1 MKKLFISIIAVV
13 CCMTA
18 SAVGAQPIAGDGSK
32 ACPYQIAT
40 LENLLWFAENVNSD
54 KNHASTCAILT
65 ADITMNEGV
74 LDSYGNLNSGSF
86 EAWTPIGNDVELYF
100 GEFNGNGHTISGLYL
115 ENTGANNKQHQA
127 RVEATCLT
135 DGNIEYWHCPDCNTY
150 FTDEACTASAT
161 GIAIAALGH
170 DFTYTPYRTSTCTS
184 EGDVEHWHCNRCGK
198 DFNTGEEMAS
208 EDHVISGSLK
218 IPCKESDAIVVGMD
232 NGKIYD
238 DCHTF
243 TPPEAG
249 EGETTIATV
258 TLGEGV
264 ISMKIKNG
272 EETAYSLNETK
283 PLETFFAHTFTLTAN
298 QDPDH
303 IENYY
308 STFYTSEC
316 AYKLPASVKAY
327 IGTVGKY
334 GGANV
339 LNLTKTDTI
348 HAGEAVI
355 LRAQPANTAD
365 KQTGITLMP
374 SCNRRLASKDNKLTG
389 TDVAVD
395 ALGPDD
401 YALTLGQKGVGF
413 YNWSGRPLGA
423 HKAYLRWS
431 GSKITSS
438 GSFGF
443 VFDDGTVT
451 GIGSQEIPFVPDAT
465 GTYNLSGI
473 PVDDSYDG
481 IVIKDGKKYISNGPM

>member
-1 MKKLFISIIAVV
+1 MCVGDPMGVAKLELTLIISATQNVMGFTPSCVAVENAIGANIAPAAVFEMNSVMNVPVMQIAMSETMGFVPHTLRMPLAISSASPVCSIAYPKQMLPAKTTSTSQSMDCLACLTEQHRNISMRNAAAKQHSRTENLSANTNETAIRESIIRVD
-13 CCMTA
+13 MTA
-18 SAVGAQPIAGDGSK
+18 FLP
-32 ACPYQIAT
+32 
-40 LENLLWFAENVNSD
+40 
-54 KNHASTCAILT
+54 AS
-65 ADITMNEGV
+65 GV
-74 LDSYGNLNSGSF
+74 
-86 EAWTPIGNDVELYF
+86 
-100 GEFNGNGHTISGLYL
+100 IS
-115 ENTGANNKQHQA
+115 
-127 RVEATCLT
+127 
-135 DGNIEYWHCPDCNTY
+135 
-150 FTDEACTASAT
+150 
-161 GIAIAALGH
+161 
-170 DFTYTPYRTSTCTS
+170 TPYMLLRRPNLRQMWKMT
-184 EGDVEHWHCNRCGK
+184 V
-198 DFNTGEEMAS
+198 
-208 EDHVISGSLK
+208 
-218 IPCKESDAIVVGMD
+218 
-232 NGKIYD
+232 
-238 DCHTF
+238 
-243 TPPEAG
+243 
-249 EGETTIATV
+249 ATV
-258 TLGEGV
+258 TFGEETV
-264 ISMKIKNG
+264 MIKVKNG
-272 EETAYSLNETK
+272 EETAYSLNGNK
-283 PLETFFAHTFTLTAN
+283 PLEAFFAHTFTLTAN

-365 KQTGITLMP
+365 RQTGITLMP

-431 GSKITSS
+431 GSKLTSS

-465 GTYNLSGI
+465 CTYNLSGI

>member
-1 MKKLFISIIAVV
+1 
-13 CCMTA
+13 MT
-18 SAVGAQPIAGDGSK
+18 V
-32 ACPYQIAT
+32 
-40 LENLLWFAENVNSD
+40 
-54 KNHASTCAILT
+54 
-65 ADITMNEGV
+65 
-74 LDSYGNLNSGSF
+74 
-86 EAWTPIGNDVELYF
+86 
-100 GEFNGNGHTISGLYL
+100 
-115 ENTGANNKQHQA
+115 
-127 RVEATCLT
+127 
-135 DGNIEYWHCPDCNTY
+135 
-150 FTDEACTASAT
+150 
-161 GIAIAALGH
+161 
-170 DFTYTPYRTSTCTS
+170 
-184 EGDVEHWHCNRCGK
+184 
-198 DFNTGEEMAS
+198 
-208 EDHVISGSLK
+208 
-218 IPCKESDAIVVGMD
+218 
-232 NGKIYD
+232 
-238 DCHTF
+238 
-243 TPPEAG
+243 
-249 EGETTIATV
+249 ATV
-258 TLGEGV
+258 TFGEETV
-264 ISMKIKNG
+264 MIKVKNG
-272 EETAYSLNETK
+272 EETAYSLNGNK

-308 STFYTSEC
+308 STFCTSEC
-316 AYKLPASVKAY
+316 AYKLPASVEAY

-365 KQTGITLMP
+365 RQTGITLMP

-431 GSKITSS
+431 GSKLTSS

-451 GIGSQEIPFVPDAT
+451 GIGSQEIPFVLDAT